1 MYTVLGSILMTI
13 FIFLVTIIQKTGPTP
28 PLSYFTAQHLPPPA
42 ELKQASK
49 MLGWEI
55 PSPLE
60 ENPTHTYAGRS
71 LVYNNAV
78 RFGKLHVT
86 EQMTTNLYCEDA
98 KPHLVSLIKRGARPP
113 LAKFAVDAR
122 LVLYGRKGYV

>member
-1 MYTVLGSILMTI
+1 MTI
-13 FIFLVTIIQKTGPTP
+13 FIFLVTIIQNPGQTP

-60 ENPTHTYAGRS
+60 ENPTHTYAPWAIIMQGFYKHFTLEPL
-71 LVYNNAV
+71 LVV
-78 RFGKLHVT
+78 GQWKH
-86 EQMTTNLYCEDA
+86 
-98 KPHLVSLIKRGARPP
+98 
-113 LAKFAVDAR
+113 AKFIWTNHI
-122 LVLYGRKGYV
+122 